1 MLSAQRAGERLRKL
15 IKSAG
20 AGFLA
25 GALSFL
31 VLLVA
36 VEFLFFLGGF
46 MSMLGELA
54 KLHGLGMEEQYQ
66 LTPQLFLL
74 GLLNAGATAVGHIW
88 AIRLG
93 FLPLGAIGAV
103 TGAIQHLAG
112 RLGRRRAHRVG
123 LLAMVAMM
131 NVVILAWELGRRQK
145 ISELL
150 IKNPQYFAWQEML
163 LESLPTT
170 LIVGLVLAFLAA
182 YLLWEVWRWWYR
194 RLAPLLRLREPRE
207 RVGTG
212 ESRRWLQV
220 SGVALGFCLLS
231 LMPAFD
237 FYQREGP
244 DTISGQKWLDLN
256 TSWVA
261 VPLKLEKRPERMAVS
276 NVQGLGQVEVCI
288 SDKAQE
294 GTPLRRGK
302 NLTLSDD
309 IHQYSYTEISLVG
322 LPPATYYLHLAISG
336 HNARG
341 LMRYIVL
348 EQGTGLMGL
357 AAWTLTLLLIGALV
371 SALILVFEVSDLV

>member
-1 MLSAQRAGERLRKL
+1 MASSRIDSKL

-25 GALSFL
+25 GALSLL

-93 FLPLGAIGAV
+93 FLPLGALGAV
-103 TGAIQHLAG
+103 TGAIQRLTG
-112 RLGRRRAHRVG
+112 RLGQRRAHRVG

-131 NVVILAWELGRRQK
+131 NVILLIWELGRRQK
-145 ISELL
+145 IRELL
-150 IKNPQYFAWQEML
+150 IKNPQYFAWREML

-170 LIVGLVLAFLAA
+170 LIVGLVLASLAA
-182 YLLWEVWRWWYR
+182 YLLWEVWHWWYR
-194 RLAPLLRLREPRE
+194 QLTPLLRLREARE
-207 RVGTG
+207 GVGAG

-244 DTISGQKWLDLN
+244 DTISGHRWLDIN
-256 TSWVA
+256 TPRVA
-261 VPLKLEKRPERMAVS
+261 VPLKLEKRPERVAVS
-276 NVQGLGQVEVCI
+276 NVQGLGQVEVYI
-288 SDKAQE
+288 SDGAQE
-294 GTPLRRGK
+294 GALLRRGES
-302 NLTLSDD
+302 LTLSDD
-309 IHQYSYTEISLVG
+309 IHQYSYSQISLVG
-322 LPPATYYLHLAISG
+322 LPPGTYYLYLAISG
-336 HNARG
+336 QNARG

-348 EQGTGLMGL
+348 EQGTALMGL
-357 AAWTLTLLLIGALV
+357 AAWTLTLLLTGALV
-371 SALILVFEVSDLV
+371 SALLLAFEVGDLVRTL